1 MFTCSTGCIFSVLII
16 LIHRSQRR
24 DQRIAELRA
33 NIDRGQNVEPSER
46 VLHAIL
52 RENAGY
58 HFVQSPEDGR
68 VQELQ
73 LVKDTPEYTE
83 QDKINLDAVVRD
95 YRNGSLPCPPPGTC
109 VVYFG
114 GQRKTPAPVEILD
127 YPVMENVDQ
136 WLPEGATGRIW
147 LQQVSCLDRLRS
159 WLVH

>member
-1 MFTCSTGCIFSVLII
+1 MSSSSIGDIFSVLIV

-33 NIDRGQNVEPSER
+33 NIDRGENVAASKR
-46 VLHAIL
+46 VLRAIL
-52 RENAGY
+52 RDNAGD
-58 HFVQSPEDGR
+58 HFVQSPEEER

-95 YRNGSLPCPPPGTC
+95 YKNGSLRCPPPGTW

-114 GQRKTPAPVEILD
+114 GQRKTPAPVEMLD
-127 YPVMENVDQ
+127 YKVVENVDR
-136 WLPEGATGRIW
+136 WLAEGATGRIW
-147 LQQVSCLDRLRS
+147 LEQVS
-159 WLVH
+159 